1 MRYLILADIHSN
13 LEALEACLRDAAARH
28 YDRVLVLGDVVGQPG
43 CRALFVGP
51 SDLAADWG
59 HLGEPRHPEVQAAI
73 ADACARCARLGKPLG
88 TFAPIADEARRY
100 LEMGVRFA
108 AVGADAV
115 VLRRGMDALREIFR
129 RL

>member
-1 MRYLILADIHSN
+1 M
-13 LEALEACLRDAAARH
+13 
-28 YDRVLVLGDVVGQPG
+28 PG
-43 CRALFVGP
+43 VDALFVGP
-51 SDLAADWG
+51 SDLAADLG

-88 TFAPIADEARRY
+88 TFAPIEADARRY

-115 VLRRGMDALREIFR
+115 VLRRGAADLLEAFR
-129 RL
+129 QSAS